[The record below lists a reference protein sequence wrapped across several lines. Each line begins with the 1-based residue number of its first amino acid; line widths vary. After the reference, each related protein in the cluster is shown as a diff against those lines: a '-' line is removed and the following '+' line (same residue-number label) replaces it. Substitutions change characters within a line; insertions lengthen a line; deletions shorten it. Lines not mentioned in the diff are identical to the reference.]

1 MQNAKCAL
9 VTGAAVGIGRG
20 IALALAE
27 AGYDVG
33 IHCNGSRQKAEELR
47 EEICAMGRKCGVYPA
62 DVRDCTQID
71 RLFGDFQRDFGRLDL
86 FVANAGVTKKAAFL
100 EMDEDTFDLVT
111 QIDFRGTFFCVQ
123 RAARA
128 MRDSQTR
135 GSIVI
140 ISSNN
145 AFMQTPGVACYGSV
159 KDALVK
165 LTKHAAMEVAQYGIR
180 VNAIAPGWTDT
191 GASRLGRK
199 EDSFYHIPLRR
210 WCTPQEIAQAALFL
224 CGPWAGSIT
233 GSCLV
238 MDGGASLQTE
248 PLEKYGYAAEQE

>member
-1 MQNAKCAL
+1 MKVQNAKCAL

-27 AGYDVG
+27 SGYDVG

-191 GASRLGRK
+191 GESRLPPK
-199 EDSFYHIPLRR
+199 ETTYGHIPLKR
-210 WCTPQEIAQAALFL
+210 WCQPAEIGQAVLALSAN
-224 CGPWAGSIT
+224 WAGSIT

-238 MDGGASLQTE
+238 MDGGASAQTH
-248 PLEKYGYAAEQE
+248 AAEEYGL